1 MTPLLALVAEDE
13 APQREALCRL
23 LRELWPQLAA
33 VVACADGIAALDV
46 IAENPPAVAFLDIRM
61 PGVGGL
67 EVARAVA
74 ERGGLVVFTT
84 AYDAHAVAAFEAGAV
99 DYLLKPVRS
108 ERLAHAITR
117 LRERLAARQRPPL
130 TDVLDKLAQQLPV
143 PAAQRIRWITA
154 AVGDQVRLIG
164 LDEIIYFQAEG
175 KYVRVATAGEDA
187 LIRLSLKEL
196 IAGLDP
202 EQFWQVHRSVV
213 VRVAAIDRLRKD
225 ELGKFW
231 LSLRGRT
238 DRVPASPAFQR
249 KLRGM

>member
-1 MTPLLALVAEDE
+1 MTPLIALVAEDE

-23 LRELWPQLAA
+23 LRELWPQLGA
-33 VVACADGIAALDV
+33 VIPCEDGIAALDAV
-46 IAENPPAVAFLDIRM
+46 AEHAPAVAFLDIRM

-108 ERLAHAITR
+108 ERLVQAIVR

-130 TDVLDKLAQQLPV
+130 PAVLDDLAQRLAPS
-143 PAAQRIRWITA
+143 AAQRIRWITA
-154 AVGDQVRLIG
+154 AVGDQVRMIG
-164 LDEIIYFQAEG
+164 LDEIVYFQAED
-175 KYVRVATAGEDA
+175 KYVRVATVGEDA

-196 IAGLDP
+196 LAGLDP

-213 VRVAAIDRLRKD
+213 VRVSAIDRLRKD

-231 LSLRGRT
+231 LSLRGRAE
-238 DRVPASPAFQR
+238 RLPASPSLQR
-249 KLRGM
+249 RLRGM

>member
-1 MTPLLALVAEDE
+1 MRPLLALVAEDE
-13 APQREALCRL
+13 APQRAALCRL
-23 LRELWPQLAA
+23 LRELWPQLDA
-33 VVACADGIAALDV
+33 VVPCEDGIAALEAV
-46 IAENPPAVAFLDIRM
+46 AEHAPPVAFLDIRM

-108 ERLAHAITR
+108 DRLAQAITR

-130 TDVLDKLAQQLPV
+130 AAVLDDLAQRLA
-143 PAAQRIRWITA
+143 PASAPRIRWITA
-154 AVGDQVRLIG
+154 AIGDQVRLIG
-164 LDEIIYFQAEG
+164 LDEIVYFQAED
-175 KYVRVATAGEDA
+175 KYVRVATGSEDA

-196 IAGLDP
+196 LAGLDP

-231 LSLRGRT
+231 LSLR
-238 DRVPASPAFQR
+238 DRPERLPASPGLQR
-249 KLRGM
+249 RLRGM